1 MAAPRPQPHRPKTT
15 WRAAL
20 SERATRGARAWDC
33 NSRGATRRLLFVC
46 RVVGVPLFSAQRA

>member
-1 MAAPRPQPHRPKTT
+1 MVAQPHRPRTT